1 MLANQTDNVLSID
14 SSSRTVSG
22 NYAAGHPA
30 RNIGAILID
39 DGKLTASDAEQVL
52 ARQRELGWRFGEAA
66 IELNLITDTD
76 LRQALAKQYEFPY
89 LVSGPDGVSKEL
101 VAAWDPFHP
110 VVEELRALRTQL
122 LIRWHNPE
130 AGRRTLAICSP
141 SAREG
146 RSFIAANL
154 AVVFSQLG
162 TRTLLIDAD
171 FRAPRQ
177 QAIFNIS
184 DRFGLSSVLS
194 GRADLSAAV
203 PVTGLAGLAV
213 LPAGPLPPNPLE
225 LLSRPNFATLL
236 GKAASEYDII
246 LIDTPPVNEHS
257 DAQCVTFRA
266 GDALLVSRKDQ
277 TRVAETERAVRELT
291 DATGR
296 IVGTVMNAY

>member
-1 MLANQTDNVLSID
+1 MLANPTDNVLSID
-14 SSSRTVSG
+14 SSSRTVG
-22 NYAAGHPA
+22 NNYAAGHPG

-39 DGKLTASDAEQVL
+39 EGKLTASDAEQVL

-66 IELNLITDTD
+66 IELNLITDAD

-89 LVSGPDGVSKEL
+89 LLSGPEGVSKEL
-101 VAAWDPFHP
+101 IAAWDPFHP

-130 AGRRTLAICSP
+130 AGRRTLAICSASP
-141 SAREG
+141 REG

-162 TRTLLIDAD
+162 QRTLLIDAD

-203 PVTGLAGLAV
+203 PVTGLTGLAV

-225 LLSRPNFATLL
+225 LLSRPNFAALL
-236 GKAASEYDII
+236 GQAASEYDII
-246 LIDTPPVNEHS
+246 LIDTPAVTEYS
-257 DAQCVTFRA
+257 DAQCITFRA
-266 GDALLVSRKDQ
+266 GDALLISRKDQ
-277 TRVAETERAVRELT
+277 TRVAETEQAVRDLT
-291 DATGR
+291 DASGR